1 MQPKLFRR
9 FDRQAQNHIGAT
21 LLACTQYRANP
32 AKLQMHGTRFEYFLI
47 QVPCRFVGFG
57 RGVARVLYFS
67 VVLFLGVGSLHLTPH
82 TQCVENERKRGRWL
96 PTAWVIQVI
105 AREGRAPVFQYAHQ
119 ASFFEVGPKLI
130 LRQIGHAQAAHRS
143 RGNMGVVLT
152 TS

>member
-57 RGVARVLYFS
+57 RVGDCVRGFWGPFHSTSQWYC
-67 VVLFLGVGSLHLTPH
+67 FLV
-82 TQCVENERKRGRWL
+82 
-96 PTAWVIQVI
+96 
-105 AREGRAPVFQYAHQ
+105 
-119 ASFFEVGPKLI
+119 
-130 LRQIGHAQAAHRS
+130 
-143 RGNMGVVLT
+143 
-152 TS
+152 